1 MGSEESEPRLSCL
14 CGTHF
19 TNGVASRLFLL
30 PSSYTEWVI
39 LLLEEEKKGRREK
52 GGKTRQK
59 QAHAASRFMGCF
71 GNGLSGEASRTSL
84 FTGHIHGNLSEMFPP
99 KRPGKGSF
107 CFFTPWSDLNIT
119 HPGLTRPR
127 GSLSSM
133 LYPLEHLPAV
143 RCARTGQRA
152 LKGQSAIL
160 SALFTL
166 SCKLFQSGPPTP
178 VQISRAL
185 G

>member
-127 GSLSSM
+127 GSLSST

-143 RCARTGQRA
+143 RKDRPESSQGAERNPFCPLHALLQTFPKCTPNPCAD
-152 LKGQSAIL
+152 L
-160 SALFTL
+160 
-166 SCKLFQSGPPTP
+166 
-178 VQISRAL
+178 
-185 G
+185 